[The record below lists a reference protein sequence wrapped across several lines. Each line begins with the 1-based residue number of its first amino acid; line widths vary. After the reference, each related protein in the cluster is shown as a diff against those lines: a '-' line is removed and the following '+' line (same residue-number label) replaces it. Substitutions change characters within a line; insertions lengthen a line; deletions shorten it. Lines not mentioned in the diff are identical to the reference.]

1 VADRIV
7 VMTTLADHVEDYL
20 RLRRALGFKLGGY
33 DDPLASFAAY
43 VEAAGTGIVTAEL
56 AEAWAWRP
64 AGIKPITASY
74 RIGWVRGFARY
85 LHAIDPAHEIPPPGL
100 LSVPRRRPA
109 PYLYSPEEVLQVLSS
124 ARQLRPPLHAVTYET
139 LFGLLAATGMRVG
152 EALALTRR
160 DVALVEGTLTVRHAK
175 FNRMRLVP
183 MHPSTTDAL
192 RRYALVRDHLCPD
205 PGTDRFFH
213 TGRVIQRWDAERM
226 FLQITIQLGLR
237 TGTAHP
243 RIHDLRHTFAVR
255 TLIDWQ
261 RDGSDVHAMLP
272 VLSTYLG
279 HIEPKNTYWYL
290 SATPELMQLAA
301 DRLEQRFGSRS

>member
-1 VADRIV
+1 MADGDLV
-7 VMTTLADHVEDYL
+7 VTTLVEQAEDYL
-20 RLRRALGFKLGGY
+20 RLRRGLGFKLDGY
-33 DDPLASFAAY
+33 DDPLASFATY
-43 VEAAGTGIVTAEL
+43 VEATGTGIVTAEL
-56 AEAWAWRP
+56 AEAWAWLP

-100 LSVPRRRPA
+100 LSVPRRRPT
-109 PYLYSPEEVLQVLSS
+109 PYLYSPEEVLQVLAS
-124 ARQLRPPLHAVTYET
+124 ARRLRPLLHAATYET

-160 DVALVEGTLTVRHAK
+160 DVALVDGMLTIQHAK

-183 MHPSTTDAL
+183 LHSSTTDAL
-192 RRYALVRDHLCPD
+192 RRYALARDHLCHTPR
-205 PGTDRFFH
+205 TDRFFH
-213 TGRVIQRWDAERM
+213 IGRVIARWDAERV
-226 FLQITIQLGLR
+226 FLKITKDLGLR
-237 TGTAHP
+237 TDTAHP
-243 RIHDLRHTFAVR
+243 RLHDLRHTFAVC

-261 RDGSDVHAMLP
+261 REGTDVHAMLP

-301 DRLEQRFGSRS
+301 DRLEQHFGGRA